1 MFGGHISSKYS
12 ISYTSFGN
20 RLEPCDDIPDLPFVE
35 GLTGSIFGTKTPNLQ
50 TLDLGSC
57 IDEFE
62 FISFFDLSG
71 EELEIYDN
79 SLVWIILRVEYE
91 SFRHSDLVLI

>member
-1 MFGGHISSKYS
+1 MLGISWTCEYR
-12 ISYTSFGN
+12 ITDTSLGN
-20 RLEPCDDIPDLPFVE
+20 RLEPCHNISDLSLIE
-35 GLTGSIFGTKTPNLQ
+35 CLAGCILGTEASDLQ

-71 EELEIYDN
+71 E
-79 SLVWIILRVEYE
+79 
-91 SFRHSDLVLI
+91 